1 MSITT
6 AKSNNMKSY
15 LKVLVMFLI
24 TIIIALLPPF
34 GAITPLGMKVL
45 GVFVGVLYG
54 WCVLDTLWVSI
65 YAMVIL
71 GVLFNN
77 VLRHV
82 RLRIK
87 QSDNSDVLDYG
98 YFRRSIGFIKNY
110 GFIM

>member
-45 GVFVGVLYG
+45 GVFVVSWIPYG
-54 WCVLDTLWVSI
+54 SAFMLW
-65 YAMVIL
+65 
-71 GVLFNN
+71 LFWEYY
-77 VLRHV
+77 L
-82 RLRIK
+82 
-87 QSDNSDVLDYG
+87 
-98 YFRRSIGFIKNY
+98 
-110 GFIM
+110 IMS